1 MYVTPL
7 GLHGAVPGAGGLEE
21 GMLELLGPVI
31 DDDGFHLYEAI
42 DRSVDPPVYSCVY
55 LYTGNIEPGWPAL
68 GGTRWVRRKFSALE
82 DAAEYTRNTARELA
96 ISMTIKNSILRSADR
111 KEGKRGL
118 FQWNGGKGVIWSPEE
133 TLTPYRLM
141 CHGRL
146 IEYIGGHYIGSKDQ
160 GVGTSQLRWIEKAT
174 KYTIGLGCDVD
185 TGEGTAAGTL
195 AGIWRSAIIEELIVD
210 SNLDPS
216 ALLVDLPGGLHVLRN
231 NLFTG
236 LSVLVVGAGKVG
248 LPLLKFLRDLGAEL
262 YVYDPM
268 LNKLGVYE
276 FHTYLRRLGAAIT
289 DEHRNLLE
297 GLGNAGRIY
306 QTEETALT
314 SGQYNILSPN
324 GGSTEWLALPMRD
337 VEDQRMRAEILADSR
352 RKGGELRLI
361 VGAGNDQLP
370 ATAGKQAQ
378 RDVALAALDEVG
390 VTFVPD
396 PIVSPGGV
404 VAVSHELAESWD
416 AKEVIRDCTR
426 LVNRSVLDCYGLA
439 RKSGVLNSSSMY
451 AAFKQISGVK

>member
-1 MYVTPL
+1 
-7 GLHGAVPGAGGLEE
+7 
-21 GMLELLGPVI
+21 MLELMGPVI
-31 DDDGFHLYEAI
+31 EQENFHLYEAI
-42 DRSVDPPVYSCVY
+42 DRTVDPPIYSCVF
-55 LYTGNIEPGWPAL
+55 LYTGKQETGWPAL
-68 GGTRWVRRKFSALE
+68 GGTRWIRRPQPDLDSIA
-82 DAAEYTRNTARELA
+82 DYARNTARELA

-111 KEGKRGL
+111 KEGARGL

-174 KYTIGLGCDVD
+174 KYTIGLGCGKD
-185 TGEGTAAGTL
+185 TGEGTAAGTV
-195 AGIWRSAIIEELIVD
+195 AGIWRSAIEEQMIED
-210 SNLDPS
+210 SRLEPS
-216 ALLVDLPGGLHVLRN
+216 ALLVNAPGGLSVLRN

-236 LSVLVVGAGKVG
+236 LSILVVGAGKVG

-276 FHTYLRRLGAAIT
+276 FHTFLRRLGAAIG

-297 GLGNAGRIY
+297 ALGNAGRLY
-306 QTEETALT
+306 ATEEEALT
-314 SGQYNILSPN
+314 SGKYNVLSPN
-324 GGSTEWLALPMRD
+324 GGSTEWLSLPIRD
-337 VEDQRMRAEILADSR
+337 IEDRRMRAEILADSR
-352 RKGGELRLI
+352 RKGGLLQLI
-361 VGAGNDQLP
+361 AGAGNDQLP
-370 ATAGKQAQ
+370 ATAGKQKQ
-378 RDVALAALDEVG
+378 RDVALATLDDVG
-390 VTFVPD
+390 ITFVPD

-404 VAVSHELAESWD
+404 IAVSHELAESWD
-416 AKEVIRDCTR
+416 ADEVIRDSTR

-439 RKSGVLNSSSMY
+439 RKSGTLNSSSMY
-451 AAFKQISGVK
+451 AAFKQISGVE

>member
-1 MYVTPL
+1 MGRLLQRV
-7 GLHGAVPGAGGLEE
+7 ALEE

-31 DDDGFHLYEAI
+31 DEDGFHLYEAI
-42 DRSVDPPVYSCVY
+42 DCSVDPPIYSCVY
-55 LYTGNIEPGWPAL
+55 LYTGNMEPGWPAL
-68 GGTRWVRRKFSALE
+68 GGTRWVRRKFSEFA
-82 DAAEYTRNTARELA
+82 DITEYTRNTARELA

-111 KEGKRGL
+111 KEGARGL
-118 FQWNGGKGVIWSPEE
+118 FQWNGGKGVIWSPED

-146 IEYIGGHYIGSKDQ
+146 IEHIGGHYIGSKDQ

-174 KYTIGLGCDVD
+174 KYTIGLGCGKD
-185 TGEGTAAGTL
+185 TGEGTAAGTV
-195 AGIWRSAIIEELIVD
+195 AGIWRSAIEEKLIED
-210 SNLDPS
+210 SKLDPS
-216 ALLVDLPGGLHVLRN
+216 ALLVNAPGGLNVLRN

-236 LSVLVVGAGKVG
+236 LSILVVGAGKVG

-276 FHTYLRRLGAAIT
+276 FHRYLRRLGAAIT
-289 DEHRNLLE
+289 DEHLHILE
-297 GLGNAGRIY
+297 ALGNVGRLY
-306 QTEETALT
+306 QDEETALN
-314 SGQYNILSPN
+314 SGTYNVLSPN
-324 GGSTEWLALPMRD
+324 GGPTEWLGLPMRD
-337 VEDQRMRAEILADSR
+337 VEDQRVRAEILADSR
-352 RKGGELRLI
+352 RKGGKLQLI

-378 RDVALAALDEVG
+378 RDVALAALDDAG
-390 VTFVPD
+390 VIFVPD

-416 AKEVIRDCTR
+416 AAEVIRDSTR

-439 RKSGVLNSSSMY
+439 RKSGTLSSSTMY